1 MTEVKLSA
9 SGHNRTY
16 IPWLFTASCN
26 GPLVFS
32 PPCPYVS
39 AMMDMPQNI
48 QDMIDDFS
56 FLDDWE
62 DRYMHVIELG
72 KSLAPL
78 SDAERN
84 ASTKINGCV
93 SQVWLVREV
102 EKNHANN
109 SILNFRGD
117 SDAHIVKGL
126 VAVVLTIFSG
136 RTAQEIT
143 DIDAAAILSGLGLE
157 EHLTPQRSNGLH
169 AMIGRIKGDAAQVL
183 A

>member
-1 MTEVKLSA
+1 M
-9 SGHNRTY
+9 
-16 IPWLFTASCN
+16 
-26 GPLVFS
+26 
-32 PPCPYVS
+32 
-39 AMMDMPQNI
+39 
-48 QDMIDDFS
+48 DDFS

-78 SDAERN
+78 SAAERN
-84 ASTKINGCV
+84 ASTKVNGCV
-93 SQVWLVREV
+93 SQVWLVVEV
-102 EKNHANN
+102 EKNGNN
-109 SILNFRGD
+109 PILNFRGD

-143 DIDAAAILSGLGLE
+143 DIDAAAILAGLGLE

-169 AMIGRIKGDAAQVL
+169 AMIGRIKRDAAQL
-183 A
+183 LT

>member
-1 MTEVKLSA
+1 M
-9 SGHNRTY
+9 N
-16 IPWLFTASCN
+16 
-26 GPLVFS
+26 
-32 PPCPYVS
+32 
-39 AMMDMPQNI
+39 DMPQNI

-72 KSLAPL
+72 KALAPL
-78 SDAERN
+78 TDADRN
-84 ASTKINGCV
+84 AQTKVNGCV
-93 SQVWLVREV
+93 SQVWLVRQI
-102 EKNHANN
+102 KDGN
-109 SILNFRGD
+109 ILRYSGD

-169 AMIGRIKGDAAQVL
+169 AMIGRIKRDAAQL
-183 A
+183 LT